1 MRPKRRD
8 RRVEHSCLIMLVSL
22 VCLSPALRGR
32 AEGPV
37 ALAEEFQVN
46 TETANI
52 QQTSSVALD
61 RAGNF
66 VVAWQSEIAGQGDE
80 IRARR
85 FAARGEALGGEIA
98 VNEVSAQNQ
107 NAPALAMDGAG
118 NFVIAWQS
126 LIGGNF
132 EIRARRFNAQGI
144 TQGGE
149 ISVSTR
155 RGESQ
160 SAPAIA
166 MSGSGEF
173 VVVWEAPVHGDYEI
187 RGRCFDAQGVPRTR
201 EIAINVETRGS
212 QRFPAVAMN
221 GAREFVVAFRSN
233 VAGSYEIRARRFST
247 DGSARG
253 DEIPV
258 NAETRGD
265 QLAPAV
271 ALEGRGNFVVAW
283 ENSLDDHFEVRTRR
297 FSARDVPLGPELPV
311 HATTTRDQFAPAIA
325 IGARGA
331 FVVAWHSQLPGDFE
345 IRARSFAADG
355 LAQGEEV
362 AVNGVSAGTQKM
374 AAVAANLAGDFVVTW
389 HSDATGSWEIA
400 ARRYQAAARRR
411 ADAQRTN
418 ARP

>member
-1 MRPKRRD
+1 
-8 RRVEHSCLIMLVSL
+8 MLMSMM
-22 VCLSPALRGR
+22 CLSPALRGR

-46 TETANI
+46 AETASI

-66 VVAWQSEIAGQGDE
+66 VVAWQSEIEGHGDE

-85 FAARGEALGGEIA
+85 FAAGGEALGAEIA
-98 VNEVSAQNQ
+98 VNQVSAQNQ
-107 NAPALAMDGAG
+107 NAPSLAMDGAG
-118 NFVIAWQS
+118 NFVVAWQS
-126 LIGGNF
+126 LIGDNF
-132 EIRARRFNAQGI
+132 AIRARRFNAQGVAL
-144 TQGGE
+144 GEE

-160 SAPAIA
+160 SAPAVA

-173 VVVWEAPVHGDYEI
+173 VVVWEAPLHGDYEI
-187 RGRCFDAQGVPRTR
+187 RGRCFDAQGVPRAG
-201 EIAINVETRGS
+201 EIAINAETRGS

-221 GAREFVVAFRSN
+221 GAREFVAVFRSN
-233 VAGSYEIRARRFST
+233 VAGSYEIRARRFSS

-271 ALEGRGNFVVAW
+271 ALDGRGNFVVTW
-283 ENSLDDHFEVRTRR
+283 ENSLDDHFEIRTRR
-297 FSARDVPLGPELPV
+297 FSARDLPLGPELPV
-311 HATTTRDQFAPAIA
+311 HATAKSDQFAPAIA
-325 IGARGA
+325 LGARGA
-331 FVVAWHSQLPGDFE
+331 FVVAWHSQLAGDFE
-345 IRARSFAADG
+345 IRARCFTADG
-355 LAQGEEV
+355 LAQGEELS
-362 AVNGVSAGTQKM
+362 VNSVSAGTQKM

-389 HSDATGSWEIA
+389 HSDGTGSWEIA
-400 ARRYQAAARRR
+400 ARRYRASARRR
-411 ADAQRTN
+411 TGAARTN
-418 ARP
+418 ARAFHALIQ